1 MTSSERPFRFGVNL
15 VTVGDRETWLDG
27 ARRVEELGYDILL
40 VPDHLGLP
48 SPFPALVAAAGV
60 TDHLRLGTCVLN
72 AGFYNPTILARDVAT
87 ADVSTGGRIEL
98 GLGTGYVRGEFEK
111 AGLPFESA
119 GTRVAHLRTT
129 VETVYDLLDDESYA
143 PRPTQP
149 HVPLF
154 LAGNGD
160 KMLRLAA
167 ERADIVGFTGASTDR
182 DGTMSLNSATDLEER
197 VRFARDAAGA
207 RADDIEWNL
216 LAQAVAV
223 TEDRERRTA
232 ELHAEYAP
240 GLSIAEFAA
249 LPTVLVGTAA
259 EIADKLVDV
268 RTRTGISNITVLES
282 ARDDFAAVIDIL
294 RR

>member
-1 MTSSERPFRFGVNL
+1 MTSSARPFRFGLNQP
-15 VTVGDRETWLDG
+15 TIADRATWLDD
-27 ARRVEELGYDILL
+27 ARRIEQLGYDMLL

-60 TDHLRLGTCVLN
+60 TDRVRLGTCVLN

-87 ADVSTGGRIEL
+87 TDVATGGRIEL
-98 GLGTGYVRGEFEK
+98 GLGTGYVRSEFES
-111 AGLPFESA
+111 AGIPFESA

-129 VETVYDLLDDESYA
+129 VETVYDLIEGESYA

-149 HVPLF
+149 HIPLF

-167 ERADIVGFTGASTDR
+167 EHADIIGFTGASPDR
-182 DGTMSLNSATDLEER
+182 DGTMSLNSAADIDER

-216 LAQAVAV
+216 LAQAVAI
-223 TEDRERRTA
+223 TGDRERRTQ

-240 GLSIAEFAA
+240 NLSAEEFAA
-249 LPTVLVGTAA
+249 LPTVLVGTPS
-259 EIADKLVDV
+259 EIAEKLVGV
-268 RTRTGISNITVLES
+268 RERTGISNITVLGR
-282 ARDDFAAVIDIL
+282 AREDFAEVIAEL
-294 RR
+294 R

>member
-1 MTSSERPFRFGVNL
+1 MTSAERPFRFGVNL
-15 VTVGDRETWLDG
+15 ITVADRQSWLDG
-27 ARRVEELGYDILL
+27 ARQVEDLGYDILL
-40 VPDHLGLP
+40 VPDHLGFP

-60 TDHLRLGTCVLN
+60 TDHIRLGTCVLN

-87 ADVSTGGRIEL
+87 ADLTTDGRIEL
-98 GLGTGYVRGEFEK
+98 GLGTGYVRAEFEK

-119 GTRVAHLRTT
+119 GKRVAHLRTI
-129 VETVYDLLDDESYA
+129 VETVYGHLDDYSYA
-143 PRPTQP
+143 PRPTQS

-182 DGTMSLNSATDLEER
+182 DGTMSLNSAADLEER

-216 LAQAVAV
+216 LVQKVVV
-223 TEDRERRTA
+223 TEDREQRTA

-240 GLSIAEFAA
+240 GLSVEEFAA

-259 EIADKLVDV
+259 EIADKLLDI
-268 RTRTGISNITVLES
+268 RARIGISNITVLEN
-282 ARDDFAAVIDIL
+282 ARDEFAAVIDIL